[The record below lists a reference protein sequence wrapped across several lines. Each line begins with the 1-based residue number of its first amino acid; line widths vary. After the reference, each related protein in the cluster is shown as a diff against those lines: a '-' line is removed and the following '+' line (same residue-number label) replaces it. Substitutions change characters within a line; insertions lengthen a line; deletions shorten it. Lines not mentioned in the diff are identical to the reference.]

1 MKDTQGVLG
10 HWVRTEFPRL
20 RFFTLSVWASDQAV
34 ADFVR
39 SGAHREAMDVFGEI
53 GVRGSSGFVRWKT
66 SEHEET
72 TWEEAA
78 KRLAALGI
86 R

>member
-1 MKDTQGVLG
+1 MLG
-10 HWVRTEFPRL
+10 HWGRAEFPRL

-34 ADFVR
+34 ADFAE
-39 SGAHREAMDVFGEI
+39 SGAHREAMKAFDTI
-53 GVRGSSGFVRWKT
+53 GVRGSSGFARWKT

-78 KRLAALGI
+78 KRLAELGI
-86 R
+86 Q